1 MPVKVSVIIPV
12 YKAEKYIQKCCET
25 LFQQTLEEVEYI
37 FVNDCTPDNSIER
50 IREVLNNYQG
60 CGDRVTIIT
69 HEKNL
74 GVSQS
79 RQDGVD
85 HAVGDYIIHCDPDDW
100 VESDMYELMYEKA
113 RTTNADVVICDFMV
127 ETALDATVNT
137 QHLPSDKREV
147 FRAVNKGSL
156 HAGLCNKMVKRTAWN
171 ELNCRFNNKISLWED
186 MSVVLP
192 LLLSASKVEKIDM
205 PLYHYRWGMSD
216 TILSYIYTKE
226 KVLSMIAATEYVG
239 EFLSSRRLL
248 DEYRREYLDLRLKAS
263 DGLVSRLTC
272 FDPELW
278 RNTNKISLP
287 EIINSNLR
295 WTHKVYWILAKLQCD
310 KLIYRLVKLKSK
322 SRRRES

>member
-12 YKAEKYIQKCCET
+12 YKAEKYIRKCCET
-25 LFQQTLEEVEYI
+25 LFQQTLEDVEYI
-37 FVNDCTPDNSIER
+37 FVNDCTPDKSIE
-50 IREVLNNYQG
+50 IIKDVLNDFQD

-85 HAVGDYIIHCDPDDW
+85 RASGDYIIHCDPDDW
-100 VESDMYELMYEKA
+100 VQTDMYELMYEKA
-113 RTTNADVVICDFMV
+113 EKTNADVVICDFMV
-127 ETALDATVNT
+127 ETAVDATVNK
-137 QHLPSDKREV
+137 QYLPFDKHEI
-147 FRAVNKGSL
+147 FRAVNRGSL

-205 PLYHYRWGMSD
+205 PLYHYRWGLSD
-216 TILSYIYTKE
+216 TISSYIYTKE
-226 KVLSMIAATEYVG
+226 KVQSMMAAADYVG

-248 DEYRREYLDLRLKAS
+248 DEYRREYLDLRLKAC
-263 DGLVSRLTC
+263 DGFVSRLTC
-272 FDPELW
+272 FDPGLW
-278 RNTNKISLP
+278 RRSIKTSFLG
-287 EIINSNLR
+287 IINSDLR

-310 KLIYRLVKLKSK
+310 KLIFQLVKLKS
-322 SRRRES
+322 RRREC